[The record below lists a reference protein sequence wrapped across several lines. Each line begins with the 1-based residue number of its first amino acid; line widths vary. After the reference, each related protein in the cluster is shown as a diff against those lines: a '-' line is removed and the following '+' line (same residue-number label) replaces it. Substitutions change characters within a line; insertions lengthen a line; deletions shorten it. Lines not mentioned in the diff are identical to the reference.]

1 MVAGWVRVRR
11 VAEGRAGPHGRKPQ
25 ETSDERGMIMV
36 RTIEYRSF
44 GGPEVLEM
52 VEVPESAPGPGQ
64 VRIAVRAAGLNPVD
78 WKIFSGMMG
87 GDAPAAPQG
96 VGRDYAGVV
105 DAVGEGVD
113 SLAAGDAVLG
123 TVRSV
128 PGQGAGPGT
137 LTERL
142 VIAADEVV
150 PKPDALDFARAASL
164 GVVAETACGAL
175 RALDVAPGDV
185 LVVSAA
191 SGGVGSMA
199 VQLAARAGAAVIGIA
214 GEHNL
219 DYIRSLGATA
229 VAYGEGLEE
238 RVRAA
243 APSPVTKLLDCHG
256 PQYVDLALELGLD
269 PAAVATIVPA
279 PPSIAKGAR
288 VTGGRDA
295 LPREDLRRTAGLVAD
310 GAVRVTVARVRPFD
324 IDAVREA
331 YTELRGGHVRGK
343 LVIEMA

>member
-1 MVAGWVRVRR
+1 
-11 VAEGRAGPHGRKPQ
+11 
-25 ETSDERGMIMV
+25 MV

-52 VEVPESAPGPGQ
+52 VEVPESAPGPGR

-105 DAVGEGVD
+105 APRHIVDAGQ
-113 SLAAGDAVLG
+113 ADAVLG

-128 PGQGAGPGT
+128 PGQGTGPGT

-150 PKPDALDFARAASL
+150 PKPEALDFVRAASL

-214 GEHNL
+214 GERNL

-269 PAAVATIVPA
+269 PAAIATIVPA

-310 GAVRVTVARVRPFD
+310 GAVRATVARVRPFD
-324 IDAVREA
+324 LDAVREA

>member
-1 MVAGWVRVRR
+1 
-11 VAEGRAGPHGRKPQ
+11 
-25 ETSDERGMIMV
+25 MV

-52 VEVPESAPGPGQ
+52 VEVPESAPGPGR

-113 SLAAGDAVLG
+113 SLAVGDAVLG

-128 PGQGAGPGT
+128 PGQGTGPGT

-150 PKPDALDFARAASL
+150 PKPEALDFVRAASL

-199 VQLAARAGAAVIGIA
+199 VQLSARAGAAVIGIA
-214 GEHNL
+214 GERNL

-269 PAAVATIVPA
+269 PAVIATIVPA
-279 PPSIAKGAR
+279 PPSIARGAR

-310 GAVRVTVARVRPFD
+310 GAVRATVARVRPFD
-324 IDAVREA
+324 LDAVREA

>member
-1 MVAGWVRVRR
+1 
-11 VAEGRAGPHGRKPQ
+11 
-25 ETSDERGMIMV
+25 MV

-52 VEVPESAPGPGQ
+52 VEVPESAPGPGR

-113 SLAAGDAVLG
+113 SLAVGDAVLG

-128 PGQGAGPGT
+128 PGQGTGPGT

-150 PKPDALDFARAASL
+150 PKPEALDFVRAASL

-214 GEHNL
+214 GERNL

-269 PAAVATIVPA
+269 PAAIDTIVPA

-288 VTGGRDA
+288 VTGGRA
-295 LPREDLRRTAGLVAD
+295 PAA
-310 GAVRVTVARVRPFD
+310 
-324 IDAVREA
+324 
-331 YTELRGGHVRGK
+331 
-343 LVIEMA
+343 

>member
-1 MVAGWVRVRR
+1 
-11 VAEGRAGPHGRKPQ
+11 
-25 ETSDERGMIMV
+25 MV

-113 SLAAGDAVLG
+113 SLAVGDAVLG

-128 PGQGAGPGT
+128 PGQGTGPGT

-150 PKPDALDFARAASL
+150 PKPGPLDFVRAASL
-164 GVVAETACGAL
+164 GVAAETACGAL
-175 RALDVAPGDV
+175 RAITKIGR
-185 LVVSAA
+185 A
-191 SGGVGSMA
+191 SC
-199 VQLAARAGAAVIGIA
+199 R
-214 GEHNL
+214 
-219 DYIRSLGATA
+219 
-229 VAYGEGLEE
+229 E
-238 RVRAA
+238 RV
-243 APSPVTKLLDCHG
+243 
-256 PQYVDLALELGLD
+256 
-269 PAAVATIVPA
+269 
-279 PPSIAKGAR
+279 
-288 VTGGRDA
+288 
-295 LPREDLRRTAGLVAD
+295 
-310 GAVRVTVARVRPFD
+310 
-324 IDAVREA
+324 
-331 YTELRGGHVRGK
+331 
-343 LVIEMA
+343 